1 MRGSMPS
8 AAEMSPKSFGSKCGE
23 SIFVETFQ
31 SQCRPLIRLKLFW
44 EEKPDSDVSVG
55 SSRA

>member
-1 MRGSMPS
+1 MMI
-8 AAEMSPKSFGSKCGE
+8 PKSFGSKRGE
-23 SIFVETFQ
+23 SIFVETCH

-44 EEKPDSDVSVG
+44 VEKPESEVSVG